1 MFAFEFS
8 SDETSGLIIPLIS
21 AATSFFSHRSLSRDG
36 DAFRNRSANY
46 CSAQSVNRTDSYRFA
61 DTVVRIGF
69 FVRRVIVALG
79 LTGWPGTG
87 SNRHR
92 REISVNTIPVPS
104 RQNPPQCMI
113 SARHQVERRHTW
125 AELVGILRSNQRSG
139 SNCVRIREIAI
150 APMHR
155 PSGRPKQLR
164 LLDPR
169 LHRFAG
175 LLIARRPIQLR
186 RRRT

>member
-1 MFAFEFS
+1 MPAGKFVFAFEFS

-36 DAFRNRSANY
+36 DAFRNRPANY

-113 SARHQVERRHTW
+113 SARHQMERRHTW

-150 APMHR
+150 APMHGPLEGQNNCSFWTR
-155 PSGRPKQLR
+155 GCTDLQV
-164 LLDPR
+164 
-169 LHRFAG
+169 F
-175 LLIARRPIQLR
+175 
-186 RRRT
+186 